1 MSWHIKKMEKKT
13 KVMLEI
19 LNFAD
24 GKLDM
29 IEIANKDIVNGMEKA
44 ISFNSNN
51 LNNIIYLYENKLNK
65 YNSLLNIT
73 NFNKN

>member
-29 IEIANKDIVNGMEKA
+29 LEIANKRKFKLIENLDVIENLIKA
-44 ISFNSNN
+44 G
-51 LNNIIYLYENKLNK
+51 YLKKKSE
-65 YNSLLNIT
+65 
-73 NFNKN
+73 